1 MKLRRMSCT
10 TCMHQWCYTQSGDR
24 GGCLLFRDGYRAGA
38 FLRLS
43 HDEDIR
49 RSYFKPRERR

>member
-10 TCMHQWCYTQSGDR
+10 TCMHQWCYDHSGDR
-24 GGCLLFRDGYRAGA
+24 GGCLLFRDGMRAGT
-38 FLRLS
+38 FLRLA

-49 RSYFKPRERR
+49 RAYFKPRGRR